1 MSACRAYARPSFWG
15 VFLILRG
22 SQNWATDVIGGVHGV
37 SNMQVAL
44 KAEVA
49 GAAEGAEGAS
59 DDVSDV
65 SPELR
70 GVVSK
75 NLDSFNAAMN
85 DDLNTPR

>member
-1 MSACRAYARPSFWG
+1 MM
-15 VFLILRG
+15 RG
-22 SQNWATDVIGGVHGV
+22 SQSWATGVIGGVHGV
-37 SNMQVAL
+37 SNVQAAL

-49 GAAEGAEGAS
+49 GAVEGVKGAS
-59 DDVSDV
+59 DDDSDV

-75 NLDSFNAAMN
+75 SLDSFNAAKN